1 MKKNLLITIL
11 TIFLCLFMVVPVL
24 AEGEDA
30 ENGFADE
37 YYRLMDMA
45 SLLSDEEVDSL
56 TSRLDELSLRQ
67 KMDVVIATTD
77 TLDGKS
83 VVEYADDLYDYC
95 SFGYG
100 ANRDGLIL
108 VISMEDNDWYI
119 STCGYAITAF
129 TDAGIQYVGGQML
142 DSLADGDYAEAFRIY
157 AACCD
162 DLIDQARAGHPFDED
177 DVPRK
182 PMSPI
187 VPLVCIVIGA
197 ALGIAIVQG
206 MKAQLKSVR
215 KEKSAANYVRPG
227 SMNLTG
233 KQDLFL
239 YSNVN
244 RVKRETKSSSSGGGG
259 SSTHR
264 SSSGTTHGGGG
275 GKF

>member
-37 YYRLMDMA
+37 YYRLLDMA

-67 KMDVVIATTD
+67 KMDVAIATTD

-119 STCGYAITAF
+119 STCGYGITVF
-129 TDAGIQYVGGQML
+129 TDAGIEYIGKQIVPYL
-142 DSLADGDYAEAFRIY
+142 SDSDF
-157 AACCD
+157 
-162 DLIDQARAGHPFDED
+162 ARAFATYITLCDEFITQAKTD
-177 DVPRK
+177 KPYDIGSLPRE
-182 PMSPI
+182 PLSPAWILVSLI
-187 VPLVCIVIGA
+187 VGLILSCTTVGK
-197 ALGIAIVQG
+197 
-206 MKAQLKSVR
+206 MKAKLVTVR
-215 KEKSAANYVRPG
+215 AQAVADSYIKPG
-227 SMNLTG
+227 TLNINDSREM
-233 KQDLFL
+233 FL
-239 YSNVN
+239 YRSVTRTQKPKNN
-244 RVKRETKSSSSGGGG
+244 SSSGG
-259 SSTHR
+259 SSTHT

>member
-37 YYRLMDMA
+37 YYRLLDMA

-119 STCGYAITAF
+119 STCGYGITVF
-129 TDAGIQYVGGQML
+129 TDAGIEYIGKQ
-142 DSLADGDYAEAFRIY
+142 
-157 AACCD
+157 
-162 DLIDQARAGHPFDED
+162 
-177 DVPRK
+177 
-182 PMSPI
+182 I
-187 VPLVCIVIGA
+187 VPYLSDSDFAGAFTTYITLCDEFITQAKTDKPYDIGSLPREPLSPAWILVSLIVGLILSCTTVGK
-197 ALGIAIVQG
+197 
-206 MKAQLKSVR
+206 MKAKLVTVR
-215 KEKSAANYVRPG
+215 TQAAADSYIKPG
-227 SMNLTG
+227 TLNINDSREM
-233 KQDLFL
+233 FL
-239 YSNVN
+239 YRSVTRTQKPKNN
-244 RVKRETKSSSSGGGG
+244 SSSGG
-259 SSTHR
+259 SSTHT
-264 SSSGTTHGGGG
+264 SSSDTTHGGGG

>member
-37 YYRLMDMA
+37 YYRLLDMA

-119 STCGYAITAF
+119 STCGYGITVF
-129 TDAGIQYVGGQML
+129 TDAGIKYIGKQIVPYL
-142 DSLADGDYAEAFRIY
+142 S
-157 AACCD
+157 
-162 DLIDQARAGHPFDED
+162 DED
-177 DVPRK
+177 FVGAFTTYITLCDEFITQAKTDKPYDIGSLPRE
-182 PMSPI
+182 PLSPAWI
-187 VPLVCIVIGA
+187 LVCLIIG
-197 ALGIAIVQG
+197 LILSCTTVGK
-206 MKAQLKSVR
+206 MKAKLTTVR
-215 KEKSAANYVRPG
+215 AQAAANSYMKDG
-227 SMNLTG
+227 SMNIT
-233 KQDLFL
+233 DSREMFL
-239 YSNVN
+239 YKNVT
-244 RVKRETKSSSSGGGG
+244 RTKRSSESSSGG
-259 SSTHR
+259 SSTHT
-264 SSSGTTHGGGG
+264 SSSDTTHGGGG

>member
-30 ENGFADE
+30 GNGFADE
-37 YYRLMDMA
+37 YYRLLDMA

-56 TSRLDELSLRQ
+56 TAKLDELSLRQ

-77 TLDGKS
+77 TLDGKG

-119 STCGYAITAF
+119 STCGYGITVF
-129 TDAGIQYVGGQML
+129 TDAGIEYIGKQIVPYLSDEDFVG
-142 DSLADGDYAEAFRIY
+142 AFTTYITL
-157 AACCD
+157 CD
-162 DLIDQARAGHPFDED
+162 EFITQARTDKPYDIGNL
-177 DVPRK
+177 PRE
-182 PMSPI
+182 PLSPGWI
-187 VPLVCIVIGA
+187 LACLIISFMLSCITVGK
-197 ALGIAIVQG
+197 
-206 MKAQLKSVR
+206 MKAKLTTVR
-215 KEKSAANYVRPG
+215 AQAAANSYMKDG
-227 SMNLTG
+227 SMNIT
-233 KQDLFL
+233 DSREMFL
-239 YSNVN
+239 YKNVT
-244 RVKRETKSSSSGGGG
+244 RTKRSSESSSGG
-259 SSTHR
+259 SSTHT
-264 SSSGTTHGGGG
+264 SSSGTSHGGGG

>member
-37 YYRLMDMA
+37 YYRLLDMA

-77 TLDGKS
+77 TLDGKG

-119 STCGYAITAF
+119 STCGYGITVF
-129 TDAGIQYVGGQML
+129 TDAGI
-142 DSLADGDYAEAFRIY
+142 DYIGEQIVPYLSDKDFAGAFATYITL
-157 AACCD
+157 CD
-162 DLIDQARAGHPFDED
+162 EFITQARTDKPYDIGSL
-177 DVPRK
+177 PRK
-182 PMSPI
+182 PLSPAWI
-187 VPLVCIVIGA
+187 LVSLIIG
-197 ALGIAIVQG
+197 LILSFITVGK
-206 MKAQLKSVR
+206 MKAKLVTVR
-215 KEKSAANYVRPG
+215 SQAAADSYIKDG
-227 SMNLTG
+227 SMNIT
-233 KQDLFL
+233 DSREMFL
-239 YSNVN
+239 YKNIT
-244 RVKRETKSSSSGGGG
+244 RTKRSSDSSSSGG
-259 SSTHR
+259 SSTHT

>member
-37 YYRLMDMA
+37 YYRLLDMA

-119 STCGYAITAF
+119 STCGYGITVF
-129 TDAGIQYVGGQML
+129 TDAGIEYIGKQIVPYL
-142 DSLADGDYAEAFRIY
+142 SDGDFAGAFATYITL
-157 AACCD
+157 CD
-162 DLIDQARAGHPFDED
+162 EFITQAKTDKPYDIGTLPREPLSPAWILVSLIVGLILSCTT
-177 DVPRK
+177 VGK
-182 PMSPI
+182 
-187 VPLVCIVIGA
+187 
-197 ALGIAIVQG
+197 
-206 MKAQLKSVR
+206 MKAKLVTVR
-215 KEKSAANYVRPG
+215 TQAAADSYIKPG
-227 SMNLTG
+227 TLNINDSREM
-233 KQDLFL
+233 FL
-239 YSNVN
+239 YRSVTRTQKPKNN
-244 RVKRETKSSSSGGGG
+244 SSSGG
-259 SSTHR
+259 SSTHT

>member
-37 YYRLMDMA
+37 YYRLLDMA

-119 STCGYAITAF
+119 STCGYGITVF
-129 TDAGIQYVGGQML
+129 TDAGIEYIGKQ
-142 DSLADGDYAEAFRIY
+142 
-157 AACCD
+157 
-162 DLIDQARAGHPFDED
+162 
-177 DVPRK
+177 
-182 PMSPI
+182 I
-187 VPLVCIVIGA
+187 VPYQSDSDFTRAFATYITLCDEFITQAKTDKPYDIGSLPREPLSPAWILVSLIVGLILSCTTVGKK
-197 ALGIAIVQG
+197 
-206 MKAQLKSVR
+206 KAKLTTVR
-215 KEKSAANYVRPG
+215 AQAAANSYIKPG
-227 SMNLTG
+227 TLNINDSREM
-233 KQDLFL
+233 FL
-239 YSNVN
+239 YRSVTRTQKPKNN
-244 RVKRETKSSSSGGGG
+244 SSSGG
-259 SSTHR
+259 SSTHT
-264 SSSGTTHGGGG
+264 SSSDTTHGGGG

>member
-11 TIFLCLFMVVPVL
+11 TLVLCLFMVVPVL

-37 YYRLMDMA
+37 YYRLLDMA

-56 TSRLDELSLRQ
+56 TAKLDELSLRQ

-77 TLDGKS
+77 TLDGKG

-119 STCGYAITAF
+119 STCGYGITVF
-129 TDAGIQYVGGQML
+129 TDAGIKYIGKQ
-142 DSLADGDYAEAFRIY
+142 
-157 AACCD
+157 
-162 DLIDQARAGHPFDED
+162 
-177 DVPRK
+177 
-182 PMSPI
+182 I
-187 VPLVCIVIGA
+187 VPYLSDSDFAGAFATYITLCDEFITQAKTDKPYDIGSLPREPLSPAWILVCLIIG
-197 ALGIAIVQG
+197 LILSCTTVGK
-206 MKAQLKSVR
+206 MKAKLVTVR
-215 KEKSAANYVRPG
+215 AQAAANSYMKDG
-227 SMNLTG
+227 SMNIT
-233 KQDLFL
+233 DSREMFL
-239 YSNVN
+239 YKNVT
-244 RVKRETKSSSSGGGG
+244 RTKRSSESSSGG
-259 SSTHR
+259 SSTHT
-264 SSSGTTHGGGG
+264 SSSDTTHGGGG

>member
-37 YYRLMDMA
+37 YYRLLDMA

-67 KMDVVIATTD
+67 RMDVVIATTD

-119 STCGYAITAF
+119 STCGYGITVF
-129 TDAGIQYVGGQML
+129 TDAGIEYIGKQ
-142 DSLADGDYAEAFRIY
+142 
-157 AACCD
+157 
-162 DLIDQARAGHPFDED
+162 
-177 DVPRK
+177 
-182 PMSPI
+182 I
-187 VPLVCIVIGA
+187 VPYLSDSDFTRAFATYITLCDEFITQAKTDKPYDIGSLPREPLSPAWILVSLIVGLILSCTTVGK
-197 ALGIAIVQG
+197 
-206 MKAQLKSVR
+206 MKAKLTTVR
-215 KEKSAANYVRPG
+215 AQAAANSYIKPG
-227 SMNLTG
+227 TLNINDSREM
-233 KQDLFL
+233 FL
-239 YSNVN
+239 YRSVTRTQKPKNN
-244 RVKRETKSSSSGGGG
+244 SSSGG
-259 SSTHR
+259 SSTHT
-264 SSSGTTHGGGG
+264 SSSDTTHGGGG

>member
-37 YYRLMDMA
+37 QYRLLDMA

-119 STCGYAITAF
+119 STCGYGITVF
-129 TDAGIQYVGGQML
+129 TDAGIEYIGKQ
-142 DSLADGDYAEAFRIY
+142 
-157 AACCD
+157 
-162 DLIDQARAGHPFDED
+162 
-177 DVPRK
+177 
-182 PMSPI
+182 I
-187 VPLVCIVIGA
+187 VPYLSDSDFTRAFATYITLCDEFITQAKTDKPYDIGSLPREPLSPAWILVSLIVGLILSCTTVGK
-197 ALGIAIVQG
+197 
-206 MKAQLKSVR
+206 MKAKLTTVR
-215 KEKSAANYVRPG
+215 AQAAANSYIKPG
-227 SMNLTG
+227 TLNINDSREM
-233 KQDLFL
+233 FL
-239 YSNVN
+239 YRSVTRTQKPKNN
-244 RVKRETKSSSSGGGG
+244 SSSGG
-259 SSTHR
+259 SSTHT
-264 SSSGTTHGGGG
+264 SSSDTTHGGGG

>member
-37 YYRLMDMA
+37 YYRLLDMA

-119 STCGYAITAF
+119 STCGYGITVF
-129 TDAGIQYVGGQML
+129 TDAGIEYIGKQ
-142 DSLADGDYAEAFRIY
+142 
-157 AACCD
+157 
-162 DLIDQARAGHPFDED
+162 
-177 DVPRK
+177 
-182 PMSPI
+182 I
-187 VPLVCIVIGA
+187 VPYLSDSDFTRAFATYITLCDEFITQAKTDKPYDIGTLPREPLSPAWILVSLIVGLILSCTTVGK
-197 ALGIAIVQG
+197 
-206 MKAQLKSVR
+206 MKAKLVTVR
-215 KEKSAANYVRPG
+215 TQAAADSYIKPG
-227 SMNLTG
+227 TLNINDSREM
-233 KQDLFL
+233 FL
-239 YSNVN
+239 YRSVTRTQKPKNN
-244 RVKRETKSSSSGGGG
+244 SSSGG
-259 SSTHR
+259 SSTHT
-264 SSSGTTHGGGG
+264 SSSDTTHGGGG

>member
-37 YYRLMDMA
+37 YYRLLDMA

-77 TLDGKS
+77 TLDGKG

-108 VISMEDNDWYI
+108 VISLEDNDWYI
-119 STCGYAITAF
+119 STCGYGITAF
-129 TDAGIQYVGGQML
+129 TDAGIEYIGEQIVPYLSDKDFAG
-142 DSLADGDYAEAFRIY
+142 AF
-157 AACCD
+157 AAYITLCD
-162 DLIDQARAGHPFDED
+162 EFITQARTGKPYDIGSL
-177 DVPRK
+177 PRK
-182 PMSPI
+182 PLSPVWI
-187 VPLVCIVIGA
+187 LVCLIIG
-197 ALGIAIVQG
+197 LMLSFVTVGK
-206 MKAQLKSVR
+206 MKAKLTTVR
-215 KEKSAANYVRPG
+215 AQAAANSYMKNG
-227 SMNLTG
+227 SINITDSREM
-233 KQDLFL
+233 FL
-239 YSNVN
+239 YKNVT
-244 RVKRETKSSSSGGGG
+244 RTKRSSESSGGG
-259 SSTHR
+259 SSTHT
-264 SSSGTTHGGGG
+264 SSSGTSHGGGG

>member
-37 YYRLMDMA
+37 YYRLLDMA

-77 TLDGKS
+77 TLDGKG

-119 STCGYAITAF
+119 STCGYGITVF
-129 TDAGIQYVGGQML
+129 TDAGIEYIGKQ
-142 DSLADGDYAEAFRIY
+142 
-157 AACCD
+157 
-162 DLIDQARAGHPFDED
+162 
-177 DVPRK
+177 
-182 PMSPI
+182 I
-187 VPLVCIVIGA
+187 VPYLSDSDFAGAFATYITLCDEFITQAKTDKPYDIGSLPREPLSPAWILVSLIVGLILSCITVGK
-197 ALGIAIVQG
+197 
-206 MKAQLKSVR
+206 MKAKLVTVR
-215 KEKSAANYVRPG
+215 TQAAADSYIKPG
-227 SMNLTG
+227 TLNINDSREM
-233 KQDLFL
+233 FL
-239 YSNVN
+239 YRNVTRTQKPKN
-244 RVKRETKSSSSGGGG
+244 NSSSGG
-259 SSTHR
+259 SSTHT

>member
-37 YYRLMDMA
+37 YYRLLDMA

-77 TLDGKS
+77 TLNGKG

-119 STCGYAITAF
+119 STCGYGITAF
-129 TDAGIQYVGGQML
+129 TDAGI
-142 DSLADGDYAEAFRIY
+142 DYMGEQIVPYLSDKDFAGAFATYITL
-157 AACCD
+157 CD
-162 DLIDQARAGHPFDED
+162 EFITQARTDKPYDIGSL
-177 DVPRK
+177 PRK
-182 PMSPI
+182 PLSPAWI
-187 VPLVCIVIGA
+187 LVSLIIG
-197 ALGIAIVQG
+197 LILSFITVGK
-206 MKAQLKSVR
+206 MKAKLVTVR
-215 KEKSAANYVRPG
+215 AQAAANSYMKDG
-227 SMNLTG
+227 SMNIT
-233 KQDLFL
+233 DSREMFL
-239 YSNVN
+239 YKNVT
-244 RVKRETKSSSSGGGG
+244 RTKRSSESSGGG
-259 SSTHR
+259 SSTHT